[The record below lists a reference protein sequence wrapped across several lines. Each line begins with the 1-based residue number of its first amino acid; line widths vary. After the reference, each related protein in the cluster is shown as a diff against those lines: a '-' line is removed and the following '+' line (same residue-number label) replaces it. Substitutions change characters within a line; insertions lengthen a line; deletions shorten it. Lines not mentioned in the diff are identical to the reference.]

1 MDWELAIRKNRE
13 ALAMII
19 AGLVDLV
26 ALGRPGRRC
35 RDAAAAFAP
44 LHLPRF
50 TAGGIGPCGG

>member
-26 ALGRPGRRC
+26 ALADGAGMLPR
-35 RDAAAAFAP
+35 P
-44 LHLPRF
+44 LHRF
-50 TAGGIGPCGG
+50 ICRVLRPAESALRRG